1 MPTIVTPKFDIV
13 REDIPFEQG
22 YFYKVIFPDKHTD
35 KGYATLYFNPLEI
48 YQGVYDLNHV
58 CETSLQ
64 KGLEAWDLVAHL
76 QTFYPHGSARK
87 SEAMRQGVGTS
98 FLNQIIEDSV
108 SKGAR
113 IMYTYATLYDA
124 LVTSAF
130 ESFLR
135 KNGFEELTNFKRHYF
150 RLL

>member
-1 MPTIVTPKFDIV
+1 MPTISTLNFDIV

-22 YFYKVIFPDKHTD
+22 YFYRVIFPDNNAD
-35 KGYATLYFNPLEI
+35 KGYATLYFNPVEI
-48 YQGVYDLNHV
+48 YQGVYNPNYAYGV
-58 CETSLQ
+58 R
-64 KGLEAWDLVAHL
+64 LEAGDLVAHL
-76 QTFYPHGSARK
+76 QTFYPHGSPRK
-87 SEAMRQGVGTS
+87 SEAMRQGVGTL